1 MKLYEFILH
10 FLFIYHWVMA
20 VNSYLWQWPPSQP
33 QSSPHSLSPQPPPQ
47 LSHPQPQPSPLI
59 NFNQFLN
66 FFVSS
71 RTAFDDFTFKNQVGT
86 GQRVI
91 EVNYYNVR
99 FDFHYAGVHTLAIAS
114 LQRYDVTFF
123 DVFAIEFTVNFEDMF
138 RKVDN
143 VLFVILSVCFI
154 CRNGK
159 SNLSPLAREVIWFSK
174 SSRCCY
180 LSLK

>member
-1 MKLYEFILH
+1 
-10 FLFIYHWVMA
+10 MA
-20 VNSYLWQWPPSQP
+20 VAAFAATVVATFIVTTAATATVASATAAFATHQ
-33 QSSPHSLSPQPPPQ
+33 
-47 LSHPQPQPSPLI
+47 
-59 NFNQFLN
+59 FNQFLN

-159 SNLSPLAREVIWFSK
+159 IEFITFGKRSYLVFEVFES
-174 SSRCCY
+174 CT
-180 LSLK
+180 